1 MKVSVDYHPY
11 STRVKGSIVCCYIL
25 HEYFFLNYCSRYG
38 SVSFL
43 LVLYTLAVLNMHWYA
58 CASSPVTQNK
68 ARKC

>member
-1 MKVSVDYHPY
+1 MKVSMDYHPY
-11 STRVKGSIVCCYIL
+11 SPRVKSSIVCCYIL
-25 HEYFFLNYCSRYG
+25 HDFFLNYRLRYG

-43 LVLYTLAVLNMHWYA
+43 LVLYTFAVLNMHWCA